1 MSTKFRQSFLRLCD
15 ECRSSSKYP
24 HSSSVLFCKEY
35 ATRPILMRVN
45 RDGFGG
51 SMSTTGATSYHQS
64 NLNHSQER
72 KLLLTDNT
80 PTPLTTT
87 PIDIPKFIF
96 P

>member
-1 MSTKFRQSFLRLCD
+1 MSTKFRQSFLRLFD
-15 ECRSSSKYP
+15 GCRSSSKYP

-51 SMSTTGATSYHQS
+51 SMSTTGRASS
-64 NLNHSQER
+64 NQSQER